1 MESERMITMK
11 ALYFINDRISI
22 GGLTREESIILQE
35 QAIKKYLEEQNIQIV
50 TLNPYQLKE
59 YYAVPH
65 ALLYDLHK
73 ANTSYDYFIYYSQQA
88 VEEFIYSYPAK
99 WLILKSFFNDIITIE
114 KQTDFDYQQA
124 I

>member
-1 MESERMITMK
+1 MNG
-11 ALYFINDRISI
+11 LYFINDHISI
-22 GGLTREESIILQE
+22 GGLTKEESIILQE
-35 QAIKKYLEEQNIQIV
+35 QAIKKYVEEQNIQIV

-73 ANTSYDYFIYYSQQA
+73 ANTSFDYFIYYSQQA
-88 VEEFIYSYPAK
+88 VEEFIFSYPAK
-99 WLILKSFFNDIITIE
+99 WLILKSYFNNTIMI
-114 KQTDFDYQQA
+114 KKHTDFDQKQA